1 MKKLILFVI
10 TVSVPFFVNAEVTK
24 TIYSKAGTLFSKMTD
39 TELST
44 VTDLILTGTIDAR
57 DFVTIRDKMIRVKR
71 IDLSNAYIS
80 YYTGIDGT
88 TPFNIQYPANAIQ
101 VNAFINNNFVSKTS
115 LTTIS
120 LPNSLTSIGVC
131 AFCECKGLISVH
143 MPKSVTT
150 IGDGAFQG
158 CSGLTGKLIIPDSV
172 TSIKNCAFQG
182 CKSLTAVS
190 IPHSVTSIGD
200 QAFGGC
206 SGLTSLT
213 IPQSVTTIGNSAFA
227 VCTGLTNLSIPKS
240 VIFIDAQAFWGCIG
254 LTTIIAN
261 SKLPINLST
270 SYQVFSNVN
279 KTTCTL
285 YVPNGS
291 KIYYTASNQWQDF
304 LNTVEMPATIS
315 TVNNSNT
322 NSLYLL
328 TDHGIK
334 ELESCS
340 N

>member
-39 TELST
+39 TELLT
-44 VTDLILTGTIDAR
+44 VTDLILSGTIDAR

-71 IDLSNAYIS
+71 IDLSNTYIS

-88 TPFNIQYPANAIQ
+88 TPFNIQYPANAIP
-101 VNAFINNNFVSKTS
+101 VNAFINNNYVPKTS
-115 LTTIS
+115 LTTIF

-131 AFCECKGLISVH
+131 AFYGCKGLISIRL
-143 MPKSVTT
+143 PKSVTT

-158 CSGLTGKLIIPDSV
+158 CSGLTGRLIIPESV
-172 TSIKNCAFQG
+172 ILIKNCAFQG
-182 CKSLTAVS
+182 CKSLTGVS
-190 IPHSVTSIGD
+190 ISNSVTSIGD
-200 QAFGGC
+200 QAFGDC

-213 IPQSVTTIGNSAFA
+213 IPRSVKAIGNSAFA
-227 VCTGLTNLSIPKS
+227 VCTGLTNLSIPDS
-240 VIFIDAQAFWGCIG
+240 VTYIGAQAFWGCIG
-254 LTTIIAN
+254 LTSIFAN
-261 SKLPINLST
+261 SILPIHLNS

-279 KTTCTL
+279 KTSCTL

-291 KIYYTASNQWQDF
+291 KIYYSVSNQWQDF
-304 LNTVEMPATIS
+304 SNIVEMPATGS
-315 TVNNSNT
+315 TVKNSNI

-328 TDHGIK
+328 TD
-334 ELESCS
+334 
-340 N
+340 